1 MINTKM
7 GNKNK
12 IGLLMLFCLLSTG
25 VLKSQWITEKAPVS
39 ENLNSIALISDN
51 TAWIVGNKG
60 AMIYKVNSDWVRY
73 PGITD
78 NNLYSIFMIDKD
90 NGWCVGSNGTLL
102 HFNGT
107 QWEKYES
114 PTKENL
120 YSVSF
125 RDSEHGIA
133 VGNRGTV
140 LIYENR
146 CWSVREADIMGD
158 LYTVSDKNDISLA
171 GGGMEYFNM
180 PLMKIEEN
188 SGSGITRIFDP
199 GYSMVKSLAVND
211 KNSIWTVGMAGS
223 IFHYDGTSWKSVKE
237 LNNIPTLNSVYFAE
251 KNTGMAV
258 GYGGTILTYS
268 ENGWTKEV
276 SPVVAKLNG
285 AAVSGNKYYAV
296 GNNGTIVSSKYIPEN
311 EAGHIG
317 KTISAI
323 EIKTYPNPTSDKLN
337 IIITDGE
344 GFNANLISVTNAS
357 GQVVFNKNL
366 DPSYSG
372 QVYQVNTSNMT
383 NGIYIVNLK
392 SAGNMIASGKF
403 VVMH

>member
-1 MINTKM
+1 MR
-7 GNKNK
+7 NKNK
-12 IGLLMLFCLLSTG
+12 IRLLILFCLLLTG
-25 VLKSQWITEKAPVS
+25 VVKAQWITEKAPVS
-39 ENLNSIALISDN
+39 EDLNSIALISEN
-51 TAWIVGNKG
+51 AGWIVGNNG
-60 AMIYKVNSDWVRY
+60 TMIYKVNSAWVKY
-73 PGITD
+73 PVITD

-90 NGWCVGSNGTLL
+90 NGWSVGSNGTLL

-125 RDSEHGIA
+125 RDPEHGIA

-158 LYTVSDKNDISLA
+158 LYTVSDKNDISIA

-188 SGSGITRIFDP
+188 SGSGITKVFDP
-199 GYSMVKSLAVND
+199 GYSMIKSLAVTD

-223 IFHYDGTSWKSVKE
+223 ILHYDGSSWKSVKD
-237 LNNIPTLNSVYFAE
+237 LNNIPTLNNVFFAE
-251 KNTGMAV
+251 KAIGMAV

-268 ENGWTKEV
+268 ENGWTKEA
-276 SPVVAKLNG
+276 SPVAAKLNG
-285 AAVSGNKYYAV
+285 AAISDNKYYAV
-296 GNNGTIVSSKYIPEN
+296 GNNGTIVSSKYFPEN
-311 EAGHIG
+311 EAVLID
-317 KTISAI
+317 KNISAI
-323 EIKTYPNPTSDKLN
+323 KIITYPNPSSDKLN
-337 IIITDGE
+337 IILPDEE
-344 GFNANLISVTNAS
+344 GFTAEIISVTNAS
-357 GQVVFNKNL
+357 GQVVFVKNL

-372 QVYQVNTSNMT
+372 QVYQVNTSNLN

-392 SAGNMIASGKF
+392 SAGNIAASGKF